1 MPISVK
7 LPNDDTRVI
16 AFAKYQQT
24 DEYANTRQWALKEAN
39 VEGSLWAAFIEGW
52 SRKPSDKGNLDNS
65 SASPVQQLKAEISQ
79 VTTDLKEH
87 CKIRSYVLLDTFI
100 DRYEKLSAVE

>member
-1 MPISVK
+1 MAKSIKNTIVCSLCPLYDTCK
-7 LPNDDTRVI
+7 FELEGLPPCALVAQNS
-16 AFAKYQQT
+16 T
-24 DEYANTRQWALKEAN
+24 D
-39 VEGSLWAAFIEGW
+39 I
-52 SRKPSDKGNLDNS
+52 
-65 SASPVQQLKAEISQ
+65 QQLKAEISQ

>member
-52 SRKPSDKGNLDNS
+52 SRKPSDKGNRSTVRLR
-65 SASPVQQLKAEISQ
+65 SPLNKQRLKF
-79 VTTDLKEH
+79 L
-87 CKIRSYVLLDTFI
+87 
-100 DRYEKLSAVE
+100 